1 MSTVS
6 PELAPLDAPTL
17 IEASAGTGK
26 THTITTYFVR
36 GIVELGLMPD
46 QILVVTY
53 TKAATSELRLRCRKR
68 LLQALALL
76 EESCSEPDPLYEIVS
91 RSAERL
97 GRFELENTLRHAL
110 AQMDQAAIQTIHG
123 FCQHLLQA
131 HPLLFGIDFDFE
143 VAEDVSSIYT
153 ELADDFWV
161 SDLYDKPEWLM
172 AALAE
177 RRIDSESLAKLAQV
191 AAMPGIQIIGPEPKD
206 FDEELFERG
215 LALRREAGQLW
226 AKDRDA
232 IHEILIHH
240 EGLNRQFY
248 KREAIESKWVPALDS
263 FFDDAR
269 LQSPPSFFSRLAR
282 GSMTMKKGFAEP
294 THPFFDSC
302 AELWEVHEQIRPILE
317 HAVFCFQQRF
327 LEFVRGHARRR
338 RNEGAVLTY
347 DDLLTTVYA
356 PLNPCRKEEPSLD
369 RDSIVSTISKAYP
382 LALVDEFQ
390 DTDSVQYGIFR
401 AIYGE
406 GSAVYVGDPK
416 QAIYAFRGADVFS
429 YMDAVADVGQRVHR
443 LTTNRRSDPGMVRAV
458 NTLFSYR
465 ELPFALE
472 GIGFEDAIPHER
484 ANRSSLNPS
493 MEVILLGEKD
503 LQGSLA
509 LAVAPTAANEIAHL
523 LGSNA
528 QIDERLLAPDDVAVL
543 CRSNNQAIEV
553 TRALRALKIPASLDG
568 DSSVLNTE
576 IASDVRV
583 VLEAA
588 SMPGDSPA
596 VRRALLTPLL
606 GVTPQELANMN
617 DEDWSRWVSQF
628 HAWSEMWHAQ
638 GVLRFLED
646 VLRSTGAETRIAKRP
661 SARRELTDLLHIE
674 ELLLR
679 GERERDRDPIALAQW
694 FRRLDRGSTEDGMV
708 AYEDLQQRPDAEA
721 GAVRVS
727 TIHKSKGLEYGVVY
741 CPFTWN
747 DASLWRFER
756 AALKFHDER
765 GNIKLDLGSDRRE
778 AHASSSEREAL
789 SEAIRLLYVAVT
801 RAKHRCTVFWGRAPT
816 WKPSALAYLLLGD
829 RGLGKPSEAEMR
841 ASLDALANA
850 SGGTVGWRSPTPAR
864 APERQGESA
873 LTGLSTPEQARL
885 FELAPRIGSF
895 TSMTGQNEKIPDPR
909 ADAPTANAP
918 PALFAELP
926 GGARTGLLLHSILE
940 VADFAKLESSETG
953 LLIERQL
960 RAYGFDPSLVAA
972 VQRDL
977 GAVGSTPLTPG
988 PGSPRLIDLP
998 RDRQLRELEFT
1009 LCVDRPD
1016 LVSLAKLLRQHG
1028 APEAATGYHERLA
1041 EVSGQTLQRFLRG
1054 YIDLVFE
1061 WRGRWYIAD
1070 YKSNLLS
1077 AYEPAVITEAAQ
1089 REHYLLQAQL
1099 YAAAAHRY
1107 LSQRVPQYEPE
1118 RHWGGAL
1125 LLFLRGMRGSG
1136 HAGSSVFFDRQP
1148 AVLVRAV
1155 DRWLG
1160 GSSGSR

>member
-1 MSTVS
+1 
-6 PELAPLDAPTL
+6 
-17 IEASAGTGK
+17 
-26 THTITTYFVR
+26 
-36 GIVELGLMPD
+36 
-46 QILVVTY
+46 
-53 TKAATSELRLRCRKR
+53 
-68 LLQALALL
+68 LQALALL
-76 EESCSEPDPLYEIVS
+76 EESRNETDPLYEIIS

-110 AQMDQAAIQTIHG
+110 AQMDQAAILTIHG
-123 FCQHLLQA
+123 FCQRLLQA

-143 VAEDVSSIYT
+143 VAEDVSSIYA
-153 ELADDFWV
+153 ELAVDFWV
-161 SDLYDKPEWLM
+161 SELYDKPEWLM

-177 RRIDSESLAKLAQV
+177 QRIDPENLAKLAQV
-191 AAMPGIQIIGPEPKD
+191 AAMPGIQILGPEPKNI
-206 FDEELFERG
+206 DEELFERG
-215 LALRREAGQLW
+215 LALRRRTGQLW
-226 AKDRDA
+226 AKHRDA
-232 IHEILIHH
+232 ILEILTHH
-240 EGLNRQFY
+240 EGLNRQSY
-248 KREAIESKWVPALDS
+248 KRETIESKWVPALDS
-263 FFDDAR
+263 FFDGAR
-269 LQSPPSFFSRLAR
+269 FQSPPGFFSKLAQER
-282 GSMTMKKGFAEP
+282 MAIKKGFEEP
-294 THPFFDSC
+294 THPFFDAC
-302 AELWEVHEQIRPILE
+302 AELWEVHQQIRPILE
-317 HAVFCFQQRF
+317 YAVFSFQERF
-327 LEFVRGHARRR
+327 IEFVRGHARRR
-338 RNEGAVLTY
+338 RNEAAVLSY

-356 PLNPCRKEEPSLD
+356 PLDPCRKNDPSLD
-369 RDSIVSTISKAYP
+369 RDSIASTISKAYP

-390 DTDSVQYGIFR
+390 DTDSVQYGIFH
-401 AIYGE
+401 AIYGD

-429 YMDAVADVGQRVHR
+429 YMDAVMDVGERVHR
-443 LTTNRRSDPGMVRAV
+443 LTRNRRSDPGMVRAV
-458 NTLFSYR
+458 NALFSCR

-472 GIGFEDAIPHER
+472 GIAFEEAIPHER
-484 ANRSSLNPS
+484 ANRSSLDPS
-493 MEVILLGEKD
+493 MEVILLDEKD

-509 LAVAPTAANEIAHL
+509 LAIAPTVANEIAHL

-528 QIDERLLAPDDVAVL
+528 RIDERLLGPGDVAVL
-543 CRSNNQAIEV
+543 CRSNNQAVEV

-606 GVTPQELANMN
+606 GVTPQELASMD
-617 DEDWSRWVSQF
+617 DEHWSRWVSRF
-628 HAWSEMWHAQ
+628 HAWSQMWHEQ

-646 VLRSTGAETRIAKRP
+646 LLRSTGAETRIARRP

-679 GERERDRDPIALAQW
+679 GERERHRDPIALAQW
-694 FRRLDRGSTEDGMV
+694 FRRLDRGSTDDGMV

-721 GAVRVS
+721 GAVCVS

-747 DASLWRFER
+747 DASLWSFER
-756 AALKFHDER
+756 AALKFHDEQ
-765 GNIKLDLGSDRRE
+765 GNLKLDLGSDRQE
-778 AHASSSEREAL
+778 AHARSSEREAL

-801 RAKHRCTVFWGRAPT
+801 RAKHRCTLFWGRAPT
-816 WKPSALAYLLLGD
+816 WKPSALAYVLLGD
-829 RGLGKPSEAEMR
+829 RGLSKPSEAEMR

-864 APERQGESA
+864 APERQDEGPHA
-873 LTGLSTPEQARL
+873 VLCTPEQVRL

-909 ADAPTANAP
+909 ADVPTAGAP

-940 VADFAKLESSETG
+940 VADFARLESSETG

-960 RAYGFDPSLVAA
+960 RAYGFDPSLAA
-972 VQRDL
+972 SIQRDL
-977 GAVGSTPLTPG
+977 GAVGSTPLIPG
-988 PGSPRLIDLP
+988 PSSPRLIDLP

-1009 LCVDRPD
+1009 LCVDRPA
-1016 LVSLAKLLRQHG
+1016 LVSLAKLLRQYG
-1028 APEAATGYHERLA
+1028 APEAAPGYHERLA

-1061 WRGRWYIAD
+1061 WRGQWYIAD

-1077 AYEPAVITEAAQ
+1077 AYEPALITEAVQ

-1107 LSQRVPQYEPE
+1107 LTQRLPQYEPE
-1118 RHWGGAL
+1118 RHWGGTL
-1125 LLFLRGMRGSG
+1125 LLFLRGMRGPA

-1148 AVLVRAV
+1148 AVLLRAV

-1160 GSSGSR
+1160 GGRGSR